1 MEEILEVIIVE
12 GRYDKNTLSQVV
24 RATILETRGYGI
36 FSDKQKM
43 QLIRRLAKE
52 RGVIVL
58 TDSDSAGF
66 LIRNH
71 LKGSV
76 PEGRVLHAYIPD
88 RQGKER
94 RKDHAGKEGK
104 LGVEGMDRETL
115 LETLRR
121 AGATFRDGVG
131 DALVEGPKLTKT
143 HLYQAGLSGHPDSKQ
158 RRQKLL
164 KTLDLPENLTANG
177 LLDMLNVL
185 FSYEEGQKIMSASS
199 IPPQSQS
206 QSRQ

>member
-1 MEEILEVIIVE
+1 MDEILEVIIVE

-36 FSDKQKM
+36 FTDKQKL
-43 QLIRRLAKE
+43 QLIRRLAIE
-52 RGVIVL
+52 RGVVIL

-76 PEGRVLHAYIPD
+76 PEGRILHAYIPD

-94 RKDHAGKEGK
+94 RKSEGGREGK

-115 LETLRR
+115 LEALRR
-121 AGATFRDGVG
+121 AGATFRGG
-131 DALVEGPKLTKT
+131 AEEAGAKGPKLTKT
-143 HLYQAGLSGHPDSKQ
+143 HLYQAGLSGRPDSKL
-158 RRQKLL
+158 RRAALL
-164 KTLDLPENLTANG
+164 KALDLPAHLTANG
-177 LLDMLNVL
+177 LLDVLNVL
-185 FSYEEGQKIMSASS
+185 FSYEEGLRVLGDVTEIE
-199 IPPQSQS
+199 
-206 QSRQ
+206 

>member
-1 MEEILEVIIVE
+1 MDEILEVIVVE

-36 FSDKQKM
+36 FSDKQKL
-43 QLIRRLAKE
+43 QLIRRLAIE
-52 RGVIVL
+52 RGVVIL

-76 PEGRVLHAYIPD
+76 SEGRILHAYIPD

-94 RKDHAGKEGK
+94 RKTEAGKEGK

-115 LETLRR
+115 LEALRR
-121 AGATFRDGVG
+121 AGATFRDESTRAG
-131 DALVEGPKLTKT
+131 ERPTLTKT
-143 HLYQAGLSGHPDSKQ
+143 HLFEAGLTGRPDSKVK
-158 RRQKLL
+158 RQALL
-164 KTLDLPENLTANG
+164 KSLDLPEHLTTNG
-177 LLDMLNVL
+177 LLEVLNAL
-185 FSYEEGQKIMSASS
+185 FSYEDGLRVIQEV
-199 IPPQSQS
+199 QS
-206 QSRQ
+206 

>member
-1 MEEILEVIIVE
+1 MQEIKEVIIVE

-36 FSDKQKM
+36 FNDRQKM

-52 RGVIVL
+52 RGVIIL

-94 RKDHAGKEGK
+94 RKREAGREGK

-115 LETLRR
+115 LEALRR
-121 AGATFRDGVG
+121 AGATVQGASDS
-131 DALVEGPKLTKT
+131 AEAAGPKLTKA
-143 HLYQAGLSGHPDSKQ
+143 HLFQAGLTGRPDSRA
-158 RRQKLL
+158 RRRALL
-164 KTLDLPENLTANG
+164 QTLDLPEHLTTNG
-177 LLDMLNVL
+177 LLEMLDVL
-185 FSYEEGQKIMSASS
+185 FSYEEGLRIISA
-199 IPPQSQS
+199 P
-206 QSRQ
+206 